1 MKMKNIHTLRKVFMV
16 SAFAL
21 VLGSCK
27 DDFTAPAP
35 PSGSSLF
42 TVASTN
48 DNFNILTAVLNKT
61 GQKAQL
67 DNNNTGI
74 ITIFA
79 PDDVAFT
86 TYFKNTYPAA
96 ALVTEADVIGFVNG
110 LTTTSTPPIATVN
123 TLIIYHMISS
133 KLTSALITGNQV
145 FATLNGARLSISKGT
160 TVTLNSNNATTGA
173 TVYAFDALASNGVI
187 HTIDRVMNIVTNP
200 IPANVLST
208 PFLGLTVSYATN
220 PPTIGG
226 GTTVGTANNYEL
238 MAVAIRKAGL
248 APTLVPN
255 ISPLPDFTI
264 FSPSDAAWQTYLG
277 VATEAA
283 AQTAINALD
292 PTALSNFLKY
302 HIVSGRILTTDLTN
316 GQPVNTL
323 LDGNSFTIGIS
334 GSTVTLVDKN
344 AASVDPKITGANN
357 LTNSGIV
364 HLIDAVLKAN

>member
-1 MKMKNIHTLRKVFMV
+1 MKNIHTLRKVFMV

-27 DDFTAPAP
+27 DDFTPPAT
-35 PSGSSLF
+35 PSGSSLY

-67 DNNNTGI
+67 DNNNTGL

-86 TYFKNTYPAA
+86 TYFKTFNAT
-96 ALVTEADVIGFVNG
+96 LVTEADVIGFVNG
-110 LTTTSTPPIATVN
+110 LTTTSTPTIATVN
-123 TLIIYHMISS
+123 TVIIYHMMSS
-133 KLTSALITGNQV
+133 KLTSNLITGNQV
-145 FATLNGARLSISKGT
+145 FATLNGARLSISKAT
-160 TVTLNSNNATTGA
+160 TVTLNANSAVNGA
-173 TVYAFDALASNGVI
+173 TVYAFDAQASNGVI
-187 HTIDRVMNIVTNP
+187 HTIDRVMAAVSS
-200 IPANVLST
+200 ANVLT
-208 PFLGLTVSYATN
+208 PFGLTVSYATN
-220 PPTIGG
+220 PPTVGG
-226 GTTVGTANNYEL
+226 GTVVGTASNFEL
-238 MAVAIRKAGL
+238 MAVAIKKAGL

-264 FSPSDAAWQTYLG
+264 FSPTDAAWQTYLG
-277 VATEAA
+277 IVVGTATEAA

-292 PTALSNFLKY
+292 PTTLSNFLKY
-302 HIVSGRILTTDLTN
+302 HIVSGRILSTDLTN
-316 GQPVNTL
+316 GQQMNTL
-323 LDGNSFTIGIS
+323 LDANSFSIS
-334 GSTVTLVDKN
+334 IAGSTITLVDKN
-344 AASVDPKITGANN
+344 AASVDPKISTPNT